1 MRAIQIL
8 RNAVAGCA
16 LSACALTANAALFEF
31 SNEFSGSGDVC
42 GNVVCATLEV
52 TQVGADVHF
61 TLTADLDPGEFITG
75 LYGNWNPFQFA
86 TDHFSFATD
95 GGTTE
100 DSVLSLGAGSNAF
113 QADGDGQFDWLFTFD
128 NAPPSARFV
137 SGEDYTWIFT
147 SADIDDIIGAISENG
162 PVGKNGFTFALRV
175 QGLGTDNEGSGWFN
189 STTRDETPVP
199 EPGTLVLL
207 ALALLLLSG
216 MHGKVFRRS

>member
-8 RNAVAGCA
+8 RNAVAGFA

-75 LYGNWNPFQFA
+75 LYGNWDPFQSA
-86 TDHFSFATD
+86 TSHFSLATD
-95 GGTTE
+95 GGTAE
-100 DSVLSLGAGSNAF
+100 DSFSSLSAGLDAF
-113 QADGDGQFDWLFTFD
+113 KADGDGFFDWVFD
-128 NAPPSARFV
+128 FSSSPPRFE
-137 SGEDYTWIFT
+137 SGDDYTWIFT
-147 SADIDDIIGAISENG
+147 GADIDDIIGAISQNG

-175 QGLGTDNEGSGWFN
+175 
-189 STTRDETPVP
+189 
-199 EPGTLVLL
+199 
-207 ALALLLLSG
+207 
-216 MHGKVFRRS
+216 